1 MSTQVADP
9 LIGSLVD
16 GRYRVR
22 GRVARGGMATVYTA
36 LDERLER
43 TVALKIIHPAQ
54 VSDSSFLDKFTDEA
68 KTVARLTHPNVVAVY
83 DQGTHAGLPY
93 LVMEYVRGR
102 TLRDILSD
110 RRRLTPAEALAVME
124 QVLSALGAAHH
135 AGLVHRD
142 VKPEN
147 VLVAESPSSS
157 SLVDAV
163 AKVADFGL
171 ARAVEASAE
180 DPEAGQL
187 MATVAYVAPE
197 LVAEGFADPRS
208 DVYSAGV
215 MLFEMLTGRVPYD
228 AERPVDVAWQHVDRD
243 VPPPSRYAA
252 ALPHAIDELVVS
264 ATRRDPAS
272 RPTDAGALLNAVQA
286 AREGLAGGN
295 AATQRLRPIAQDT
308 VIVSQV
314 TERPSWARLPAAPPA
329 RPRQQRTGRQ
339 HRPKATLAGQ
349 LRELHRRIVSNQRG
363 RTTLAIALAGILVLV
378 LVGGWWLA
386 FGRFEAAPDLQ
397 RMTLAAAQ
405 AKAQEAGLKVELGQ
419 GEFREDVAKDIVLVQ
434 EPGPGGRVVKG
445 GTIKLIVSLGAERY
459 PVPNVVGKTLELA
472 TADLSVEPMK
482 FQVTQGAPVFSDAS
496 PAGTVVSTVPAV
508 GEGVKPG
515 GVVQVILSKGRAPI
529 TIPSV
534 VGLQVNEATSMLQ
547 GLGLKVI
554 TVPGDD
560 ATKPKGEV
568 LEQNPPGGGS
578 AERGNEV
585 TLKVNQNGSV
595 AAMPR
600 VIGQNCQG
608 VAGQF
613 RGAGYPVRL
622 EGDPVS
628 MAVGNVEKQSPEAG
642 KPLQAGQEIVL
653 TCKFG

>member
-22 GRVARGGMATVYTA
+22 GRVAKGGMATVYTA
-36 LDERLER
+36 MDERLER

-54 VSDSSFLDKFTDEA
+54 VSDGTFLDRFTDEA

-102 TLRDILSD
+102 TLRDILAD

-147 VLVAESPSSS
+147 VLVAESPTSG

-197 LVAEGFADPRS
+197 LVAEGLADPRS

-252 ALPHAIDELVVS
+252 ALPPSLDELVIS
-264 ATRRDPAS
+264 ATRRDPGA

-295 AATQRLRPIAQDT
+295 AATQLLRPIAQDT

-314 TERPSWARLPAAPPA
+314 TERPAWARLPQSSAA
-329 RPRQQRTGRQ
+329 RPRRRQ
-339 HRPKATLAGQ
+339 HSRRQTQSLVGKLRATHQ
-349 LRELHRRIVSNQRG
+349 RIIADQRG
-363 RTTLAIALAGILVLV
+363 RTALAVGIAAALVLV
-378 LVGGWWLA
+378 LVGGWWLG
-386 FGRFEAAPDLQ
+386 FGRYEAAPDLQ
-397 RMTLAAAQ
+397 TMSRADAEATAQ
-405 AKAQEAGLKVELGQ
+405 AAGLNIEIGE
-419 GEFREDVAKDIVLVQ
+419 GEFRENVAKDIVLSQ
-434 EPGPGGRVVKG
+434 RPGPGDRVAKG
-445 GTIKLIVSLGAERY
+445 GTITLILSLGAERY
-459 PVPNVVGKTLELA
+459 PVPDVVGKAVDLA
-472 TADLSVEPMK
+472 TADLQVEPARFVVK
-482 FQVTQGAPVFSDAS
+482 QGAPIFSDAV
-496 PAGTVVSTVPAV
+496 PAGSVVSTVPPA

-515 GVVQVILSKGRAPI
+515 GEVTIILSKGRAPI

-534 VGLQVNEATSMLQ
+534 VGMQINEATALLQ
-547 GLGLKVI
+547 QLGLKV
-554 TVPGDD
+554 VPEPADD

-578 AERGNEV
+578 AERNATV

-600 VIGQNCQG
+600 VIGQGCQDT
-608 VAGQF
+608 ANQF
-613 RGAGYPVRL
+613 RGAGYLVKL
-622 EGDPVS
+622 EGGPLNEFI
-628 MAVGNVEKQSPEAG
+628 GKVEKQNPEPG
-642 KPLQAGQEIVL
+642 KPLQQGQQVVF
-653 TCKFG
+653 TCKA